1 MAVKNKVVQQ
11 LKYKL
16 NKFQDNSIA
25 GKVINIM
32 ETAKAMIDVG
42 EWMRRR
48 RVVESKTVEL
58 QLKNRNWIKQ
68 KLTSEQKSPVSQSDV
83 TQTIEWLR
91 KVSNFVPIASDK
103 ELEEIVKI
111 MVLLS
116 HERAKFPQLFTESGL
131 KLMKSVREGMIR
143 NMVVLSELRARQK
156 EYLEYWFTDEYWI
169 SEWSRVLLDLSPDD
183 NMVKYGFND
192 VKAKDF
198 IFLLELELATADS
211 ASGLNNPMICM
222 QAIENKDA
230 FLIIPTEAAAKE
242 YRDQVDQII
251 KNKITF
257 TQWTKDTLEYLGL
270 PK

>member
-1 MAVKNKVVQQ
+1 MKNKVILQ
-11 LKYKL
+11 LKYKI
-16 NKFQDNSIA
+16 NSIQDNSIV
-25 GKVINIM
+25 GKVIYTM
-32 ETAKAMIDVG
+32 ETAKAMIDIG
-42 EWMRRR
+42 DWMRRR
-48 RVVESKTVEL
+48 RVTQSKKIEL

-68 KLTSEQKSPVSQSDV
+68 KLVSEQKSPVSQSDV
-83 TQTIEWLR
+83 TQTIEWLK

-116 HERAKFPQLFTESGL
+116 HERAKFPQLFTDSGL

-192 VKAKDF
+192 VKAKEF

-211 ASGLNNPMICM
+211 ASGLKNPMICM
-222 QAIENKDA
+222 QVIENKNA

-242 YRDQVDQII
+242 YKDQVDQII
-251 KNKITF
+251 NSKITF
-257 TQWTKDTLEYLGL
+257 TKWTKETLEYLEL